1 GGLSMPTIRVLD
13 IIDIFI
19 VTVLIY
25 QLLLLIRGTRAV
37 QLVTGVVILI
47 LAYAISRAVGLYTLQ
62 FVLQYLGV
70 VIPIALLVIFQP
82 ELRRMLEQ
90 LGRGGVLPLSENP
103 VVARTLGTRHR
114 AGLGIAEQTDA
125 VAIIVSE
132 ETGTVTLAREGE
144 LIRGMS
150 EEELKAALLELF
162 AADTPAPASWWWRT
176 F

>member
-1 GGLSMPTIRVLD
+1 FPYTALFRSVLD

-90 LGRGGVLPLSENP
+90 LGRGGVLVSGLAPP
-103 VVARTLGTRHR
+103 TLGRR
-114 AGLGIAEQTDA
+114 D
-125 VAIIVSE
+125 IVRLDME
-132 ETGTVTLAREGE
+132 V
-144 LIRGMS
+144 
-150 EEELKAALLELF
+150 
-162 AADTPAPASWWWRT
+162 
-176 F
+176 

>member
-1 GGLSMPTIRVLD
+1 MPTIRVLD

-90 LGRGGVLPLSENP
+90 LGRGGVLVSGLAPH
-103 VVARTLGTRHR
+103 TLGR
-114 AGLGIAEQTDA
+114 
-125 VAIIVSE
+125 
-132 ETGTVTLAREGE
+132 GE
-144 LIRGMS
+144 SIRGMS

-176 F
+176 FRRA

>member
-1 GGLSMPTIRVLD
+1 MPTIRVLD

-62 FVLQYLGV
+62 FVLQYLSV

-90 LGRGGVLPLSENP
+90 LGRGGALMSGF
-103 VVARTLGTRHR
+103 ARHG
-114 AGLGIAEQTDA
+114 AGLGSAGQTDA
-125 VAIIVSE
+125 VAMSVSA

-150 EEELKAALLELF
+150 EEELKAALLELC
-162 AADTPAPASWWWRT
+162 AAAPPAPAPWRWWRT
-176 F
+176 FRRA